1 MSQSVEKKVYL
12 FELDD
17 ILFPKKEYLLQVY
30 YLFSNFVEYTEGK
43 PISKSVLEELKQ
55 YYLEKG
61 EAGAL
66 EYVLEKFHLGK
77 EYKENYERLLVNA
90 QLPLKLE
97 LFTSSI
103 LKIGDLISQGKTVG
117 ILTKGNPVMQL
128 NKIRQIEW
136 KGLDKYLKV
145 YFWDEL
151 HFRKLKPYLYIAEEL
166 NVHPHE
172 IEYVNEPFMD

>member
-1 MSQSVEKKVYL
+1 MSQTIEKKVYL

-17 ILFPKKEYLLQVY
+17 VLYPAKEYILQVY

-43 PISKSVLEELKQ
+43 SISKSILKELKQ

-61 EAGAL
+61 EEGAI
-66 EYVLEKFHLGK
+66 EFVLKKFDLAE

-97 LFTSSI
+97 LFTSAI
-103 LKIGDLISQGKTVG
+103 LKVGDLISQSKIVG

-145 YFWDEL
+145 YFLDEL
-151 HFRKLKPYLYIAEEL
+151 HFRELKPYLYIAEEL
-166 NVHPHE
+166 NVLPNE
-172 IEYVNEPFMD
+172 IEHVNEPFIS